1 MESDAGYH
9 ERLGAVIVIALLI
22 ALLIAALVAVVF
34 GPTMGITDT
43 TTSMSRGRAGD
54 RQFERGGRN
63 QNRPMQSRRM
73 PKG

>member
-34 GPTMGITDT
+34 GPTMRI
-43 TTSMSRGRAGD
+43 S
-54 RQFERGGRN
+54 
-63 QNRPMQSRRM
+63 PIRRRV
-73 PKG
+73 

>member
-34 GPTMGITDT
+34 GPTMGILA
-43 TTSMSRGRAGD
+43 GRALFPECPVPG
-54 RQFERGGRN
+54 
-63 QNRPMQSRRM
+63 
-73 PKG
+73 